1 MNNNKHIVLEAYEM
15 IDDLENFRMMIYFVV
30 CGLQEE
36 LKTKQIEP
44 AMLDFLIHET
54 GLVLKNN
61 LTSLRAKLS
70 EIE

>member
-1 MNNNKHIVLEAYEM
+1 MNNNKNIVLEAYEM

-44 AMLDFLIHET
+44 AMLDFLIHEI

-61 LTSLRAKLS
+61 LTSLKTKLS